1 MGYSARP
8 SKSST
13 SSPHWRARSRRR
25 GPDRSLRLEQGSR
38 PSRGFYPSVS
48 LLARGMNDLRTGLS
62 YGDVLLVPQRS
73 PVDSRSDVDLSTRL
87 TPGVELETPL
97 VSAAMDTVT
106 EADLAVELGRAGGL
120 GVLHRFLTADEQ
132 AAQIETV
139 AAAGQPV
146 GAAVGIDE
154 DYVARSATLVEA
166 GVDVLVVD
174 VAHGHMDRTVAAV
187 ERLAEA
193 FPATD
198 LVAGNVATPVGVEDL
213 AAAGAD
219 CVKVGIG
226 PGSHC
231 TTRKVAGAGVPQL
244 TAVDDCAT
252 AAEDLD
258 VTICADGGIRT
269 SGDAVKALMAGADT
283 VMLGSLFAGTE
294 EAPGAVVEV
303 DGTRY
308 KRSRGMATTAAA
320 EERDDKGANVGADEG
335 VEALTPYKGPVAT
348 VAEEFC
354 QGIRSGLSYCGGH
367 GIDRARDR
375 AEFVRVAPGAKE
387 REGFHTDDD
396 WEGISVD
403 SETKRVADSPAGS
416 AAEGDD

>member
-1 MGYSARP
+1 
-8 SKSST
+8 
-13 SSPHWRARSRRR
+13 
-25 GPDRSLRLEQGSR
+25 
-38 PSRGFYPSVS
+38 
-48 LLARGMNDLRTGLS
+48 MNELRTGLS
-62 YGDVLLVPQRS
+62 YGDVLLVPKRS
-73 PVDSRSDVDLSTRL
+73 PVDSRSDIDLSTPL
-87 TPGVELETPL
+87 TPTVELDTPL

-106 EADLAVELGRAGGL
+106 EAALAIELARSGGF
-120 GVLHRFLTADEQ
+120 GVLHRFLTPEEQAEQVKQVKAADEQ
-132 AAQIETV
+132 
-139 AAAGQPV
+139 V
-146 GAAVGIDE
+146 GAAVGINE
-154 DYVARSATLVEA
+154 DYVARSAAVIAA
-166 GVDVLVVD
+166 GVDALVVD
-174 VAHGHMDRTVAAV
+174 VAHGHLDRALDAV
-187 ERLAEA
+187 ETLADE
-193 FPATD
+193 FPDTD
-198 LVAGNVATPVGVEDL
+198 IIAGNVATPAGVEDL

-320 EERDDKGANVGADEG
+320 EDRDDKQNNVSADEG
-335 VEALTPYKGPVAT
+335 VEALTPYKGSVTA

-354 QGIRSGLSYCGGH
+354 AGIRSGLSYCGGH
-367 GIDRARDR
+367 TIATARDK
-375 AEFVRVAPGAKE
+375 AEFIRVGQSAKE
-387 REGFHTDDD
+387 REGFHTDHD
-396 WEGISVD
+396 WEGVNVESEATQVRDAGTEATVD
-403 SETKRVADSPAGS
+403 S
-416 AAEGDD
+416 DD

>member
-1 MGYSARP
+1 M
-8 SKSST
+8 
-13 SSPHWRARSRRR
+13 
-25 GPDRSLRLEQGSR
+25 
-38 PSRGFYPSVS
+38 SVS

-73 PVDSRSDVDLSTRL
+73 PVDSRSDVDLSTRF
-87 TPGVELETPL
+87 TPSVELETPL

-106 EADLAVELGRAGGL
+106 EAELAIDLSRAGGL

-132 AAQIETV
+132 SAQVERV
-139 AAAGQPV
+139 AAAGEQV
-146 GAAVGIDE
+146 AAAVGINE
-154 DYVARSATLVEA
+154 DHLARSAALVDA
-166 GVDVLVVD
+166 GVDAIVVD
-174 VAHGHMDRTVAAV
+174 VAHGHLDRAIAAV
-187 ERLAEA
+187 EEIATE
-193 FPATD
+193 FPETD
-198 LVAGNVATPVGVEDL
+198 LVAGNVATPAGVEDL

-252 AAEDLD
+252 AAADLD

-269 SGDAVKALMAGADT
+269 SGDAAKALMAGADT
-283 VMLGSLFAGTE
+283 VMLGSLFAGTA

-320 EERDDKGANVGADEG
+320 EDRDDKGANVGADEG
-335 VEALTPYKGPVAT
+335 VEALTPFKGPVAT

-367 GIDRARDR
+367 TIERARER

-396 WEGISVD
+396 WEGISAD
-403 SETKRVADSPAGS
+403 TETKRVADSAGES